1 MLFIYIYI
9 YFFHLFVFYIQRA
22 NYKEIDHGIY
32 NYTPNLL
39 YLYKFREQLNHVV
52 DKYEYRNM
60 QTTDIGM
67 KYK

>member
-1 MLFIYIYI
+1 MYV
-9 YFFHLFVFYIQRA
+9 FHLFVFYIQRA

-32 NYTPNLL
+32 NYTANLL

>member
-1 MLFIYIYI
+1 MYV
-9 YFFHLFVFYIQRA
+9 FHLFVFYIQRA

-32 NYTPNLL
+32 NYTLNLL

-60 QTTDIGM
+60 